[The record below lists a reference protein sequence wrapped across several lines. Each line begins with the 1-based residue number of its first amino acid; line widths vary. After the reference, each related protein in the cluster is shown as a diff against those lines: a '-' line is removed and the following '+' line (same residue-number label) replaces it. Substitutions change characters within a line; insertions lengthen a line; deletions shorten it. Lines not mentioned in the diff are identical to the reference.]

1 MFEEQAAKNRDV
13 RNTNALSVVG
23 PQALL
28 FNPSYG
34 VEIGREKGDF
44 TTAANADMGLA
55 YTDLKA
61 AYTTESTFSGQVADV
76 RIENRSFDQYQQ
88 SRKKAPDPLRN
99 DELEAIQ
106 QMEREAAEREKRRQI
121 RAADELLQA
130 DDYHQR
136 MKRLV
141 LTDGVPLDKQKRR

>member
-1 MFEEQAAKNRDV
+1 M
-13 RNTNALSVVG
+13 VG

-44 TTAANADMGLA
+44 TTAANADRGLHF
-55 YTDLKA
+55 TDLKA

-76 RIENRSFDQYQQ
+76 RVENRSFDQYQQ

-106 QMEREAAEREKRRQI
+106 QMEKEAAERERRRQT
-121 RAADELLQA
+121 RAAEELMQA
-130 DDYHQR
+130 DSYFER

-141 LTDGVPLDKQKRR
+141 ITDGQPLDRTKRR